1 MVRNTKLLPIPWEH
15 DCKIQVSNFVD
26 CIILTRKLGNVT
38 NQREIEINV
47 VFSSSV
53 FRKDCSPGPGY
64 FIEASITRSGK
75 DGTPNYSILG
85 RQKDPSK
92 YSYFLFLSGH
102 SPELVTVSVRC
113 PIVKN
118 PIVLL

>member
-1 MVRNTKLLPIPWEH
+1 MSQINVKL
-15 DCKIQVSNFVD
+15 Q
-26 CIILTRKLGNVT
+26 
-38 NQREIEINV
+38 INV
-47 VFSSSV
+47 VFFPSV

-113 PIVKN
+113 HKI
-118 PIVLL
+118 LLYDNFKKTTF